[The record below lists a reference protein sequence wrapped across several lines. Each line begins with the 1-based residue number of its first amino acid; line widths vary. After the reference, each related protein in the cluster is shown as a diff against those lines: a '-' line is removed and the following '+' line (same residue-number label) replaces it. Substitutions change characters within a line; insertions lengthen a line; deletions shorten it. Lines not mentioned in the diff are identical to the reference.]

1 MTDRKVEDVSEDYN
15 VSPDFYLNTSW
26 LDDTTGNKNGGRLAE
41 RVEHHIVLGVFKL
54 KNGMGD
60 PNRTGRCIYR

>member
-54 KNGMGD
+54 KN
-60 PNRTGRCIYR
+60 